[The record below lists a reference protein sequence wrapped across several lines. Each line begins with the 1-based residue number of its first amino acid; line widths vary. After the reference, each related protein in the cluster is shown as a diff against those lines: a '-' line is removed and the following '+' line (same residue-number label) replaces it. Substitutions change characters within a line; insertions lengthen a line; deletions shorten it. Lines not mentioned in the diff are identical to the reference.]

1 MVGTTVLSIG
11 KGAVTPREGVAS
23 ETMVLGVAEST
34 LLLHVLVLTARGLL
48 LLGLSLTIARVE
60 NRPSVRTLMSVERRE
75 ESSVLAAAFRI
86 ELESK
91 EICVEGTDSTPVCSN
106 AIDKISPNPPPPP
119 ALLVVVFSIGQSSRT
134 LCSILVVPLLDKSYL
149 C

>member
-1 MVGTTVLSIG
+1 MVGTAVFSTG
-11 KGAVTPREGVAS
+11 KGAGTPREGVAS
-23 ETMVLGVAEST
+23 ETMMVEST
-34 LLLHVLVLTARGLL
+34 LLLHVLVLTAWGLL
-48 LLGLSLTIARVE
+48 QGLSLTIARVE

-86 ELESK
+86 ELESR

-106 AIDKISPNPPPPP
+106 AIDKISPNPPPP
-119 ALLVVVFSIGQSSRT
+119 ALLVVVFSIAQSRRT
-134 LCSILVVPLLDKSYL
+134 LCLLLVVPSLEFTTIESYF